1 MLGVGRTG
9 RGGAG
14 LRRRLRSARTLVL
27 RTRTTTGRAAA
38 ASNLRR
44 RSAAAAVRSAAA
56 AARRWAATS
65 GAGGGMAAAATPASG
80 HRDASVEFSLSNQV
94 SEAEPQGAKAGRNGD
109 NGGGGPTDQRSP
121 TRLDPL
127 GVRLPAQ
134 PSERSQPTDRSAVAT
149 LCSSTA
155 AGNIGSAM
163 VARAMPSFGASR
175 MLQDASSGSG
185 ADESAWT
192 VPDAPETP
200 TEWAEAVGAVVV
212 LLLAV
217 AGLMCAMHA
226 TPRLFSGPAL
236 GCVHQPALPPGG

>member
-80 HRDASVEFSLSNQV
+80 HRDASVEFSLSNQGL
-94 SEAEPQGAKAGRNGD
+94 SEAEPQGARQAQAEMETQRRRRAELIK
-109 NGGGGPTDQRSP
+109 RSP

-134 PSERSQPTDRSAVAT
+134 PSPASARSRRTAVLSPLCAVQQPLETSALPWLRGPSHRSALRACCRT
-149 LCSSTA
+149 RHPA
-155 AGNIGSAM
+155 AAPTR
-163 VARAMPSFGASR
+163 ARGRSR
-175 MLQDASSGSG
+175 
-185 ADESAWT
+185 
-192 VPDAPETP
+192 TP
-200 TEWAEAVGAVVV
+200 
-212 LLLAV
+212 L
-217 AGLMCAMHA
+217 
-226 TPRLFSGPAL
+226 RRRRSGPRPSAL
-236 GCVHQPALPPGG
+236 SWCCCSRSLV